1 MNDIK
6 KGKRNEMNQ
15 LYGSSCYMRSE
26 KKNNLVG
33 YQNVEFFFLL
43 NRVVLILV
51 LLIFQ
56 WFLDYT
62 DLDDDIADTLE
73 QFEKKIRRH
82 VLHTVAFY

>member
-1 MNDIK
+1 MKWINFMDRRVICAVK
-6 KGKRNEMNQ
+6 
-15 LYGSSCYMRSE
+15 

-62 DLDDDIADTLE
+62 DLDDNYYVDEIEWTKYCLYGLKMKNDIKLYLYE
-73 QFEKKIRRH
+73 I
-82 VLHTVAFY
+82 